1 MEGIYA
7 ADVALEG
14 TWFMPTEPG
23 IAHSLL
29 RIRRSDG
36 DRFTIELLSAS
47 DIGHETECY
56 GATWSGAAL
65 IPERYL
71 RSGGPLFPVRF
82 DGKEAL
88 VPAVLFAQLAPSERT
103 SKNYEEIFYWRVAQ
117 DQAEQVWHDFGG
129 R

>member
-1 MEGIYA
+1 MYA

-14 TWFMPTEPG
+14 MWLKPTEPG
-23 IAHSLL
+23 LAYSLL
-29 RIRRSDG
+29 RIRRIDG
-36 DRFTIELLSAS
+36 ARFTIEHLHALDVGTGGES
-47 DIGHETECY
+47 Y
-56 GATWSGAAL
+56 GAMWSGAAL